1 MAKRVRKTTG
11 TKKTTAKSKTSSG
24 TKKTPSRSKS
34 SSTTKRVP
42 TKKTTT
48 PTKKV
53 TTSKKT
59 TTSKKSSTVKKTT
72 TQSVKNKTY
81 EYVRVSE
88 NAKKAR
94 FVEMGERVQN
104 GELKWSYY
112 AIDGNVGYHYYRKLK

>member
-1 MAKRVRKTTG
+1 MAKRVRKTTTG
-11 TKKTTAKSKTSSG
+11 TKKTTTKSKTSGG
-24 TKKTPSRSKS
+24 TKKTPTRSKS
-34 SSTTKRVP
+34 SSTTKKTPV
-42 TKKTTT
+42 KKTTT

-53 TTSKKT
+53 TTNKKT
-59 TTSKKSSTVKKTT
+59 STVKKTS

-88 NAKKAR
+88 NAKNAR
-94 FVEMGERVQN
+94 FAEMGERVQK